1 MRNSRTALFWVIG
14 VTAVVF
20 AFAVWGVV
28 DLPWRARIFPQTVA
42 VIGLIVT
49 ALALLA
55 ASRGAQPDDAT
66 EPSAEDAPAPAP
78 KGQALRA
85 WPYMVWA
92 AGYLAGIAAVGLPA
106 ASAVWVA
113 LFLRRED
120 KMAWHFAVASGA
132 VAAVVLVAL
141 GSIARMPAG
150 WLFG

>member
-1 MRNSRTALFWVIG
+1 MHNSRGGLYWVLG
-14 VTAVVF
+14 VVAAVF

-55 ASRGAQPDDAT
+55 ASRGAQPEDAT
-66 EPSAEDAPAPAP
+66 EPFAGDAPAPKERTLP
-78 KGQALRA
+78 S
-85 WPYMVWA
+85 WPYLVWA
-92 AGYLAGIAAVGLPA
+92 GGYLVGVAAVGLPV

-113 LFLRRED
+113 VFLRRED
-120 KMAWHFAVASGA
+120 GMDWHFAAAAGA
-132 VAAVVLVAL
+132 VAAGVLVAL
-141 GSIARMPAG
+141 GTIARMPSG

>member
-1 MRNSRTALFWVIG
+1 MHNSRTALYWVLG
-14 VTAVVF
+14 VTAAVF

-42 VIGLIVT
+42 VIGLIIT

-55 ASRGAQPDDAT
+55 ASRGAQSEDAT
-66 EPSAEDAPAPAP
+66 EPSAEDAPAP
-78 KGQALRA
+78 KEQALRS

-92 AGYLAGIAAVGLPA
+92 GGYLAGIAVVGLPV

-132 VAAVVLVAL
+132 VAAVVLVVL

>member
-1 MRNSRTALFWVIG
+1 MRNSRGGRGLYWVLG
-14 VTAVVF
+14 VTAAVF

-28 DLPWRARIFPQTVA
+28 DVPWRARIFPQTVA

-49 ALALLA
+49 ALAALA
-55 ASRGAQPDDAT
+55 ARRGAQRAHPT
-66 EPSAEDAPAPAP
+66 EPSAGDI
-78 KGQALRA
+78 RA
-85 WPYMVWA
+85 RREQSLSVWPYIVWA
-92 AGYLAGIAAVGLPA
+92 AGYLAGIAVVGLPV

-132 VAAVVLVAL
+132 VAAVVLMAL

>member
-1 MRNSRTALFWVIG
+1 MHNSRAALYRVLG

-28 DLPWRARIFPQTVA
+28 DVPWRARIFPQTVA

-49 ALALLA
+49 VLAWLSV
-55 ASRGAQPDDAT
+55 SRATRPEDAT
-66 EPSAEDAPAPAP
+66 ERSAEDAPAP
-78 KGQALRA
+78 KEQAVSA
-85 WPYMVWA
+85 WPYIVWA
-92 AGYLAGIAAVGLPA
+92 GGYLAGIALVGLPV

-120 KMAWHFAVASGA
+120 KMAWHFAVAAGA

>member
-1 MRNSRTALFWVIG
+1 MRNSRPALYWVLG
-14 VTAVVF
+14 VTVTVF

-28 DLPWRARIFPQTVA
+28 DLPWRARIFPQTIA

-55 ASRGAQPDDAT
+55 ANRGTQPEDPT
-66 EPSAEDAPAPAP
+66 GKEP
-78 KGQALRA
+78 ALRA
-85 WPYMVWA
+85 WPYIVWA
-92 AGYLAGIAAVGLPA
+92 AGYLAGIAVVGLPV
-106 ASAVWVA
+106 ASAIWVA

-120 KMAWHFAVASGA
+120 KMAWPFAVASGA

>member
-1 MRNSRTALFWVIG
+1 MRNSRAALYWVLG

-20 AFAVWGVV
+20 AFAVWGVADV
-28 DLPWRARIFPQTVA
+28 PWRARIFPQTVA

-55 ASRGAQPDDAT
+55 ANRGAQP
-66 EPSAEDAPAPAP
+66 EDPTD
-78 KGQALRA
+78 KERALRA
-85 WPYMVWA
+85 WPYIVWA
-92 AGYLAGIAAVGLPA
+92 AGYLAGIAVVGLPA

-132 VAAVVLVAL
+132 VAAVVLMAL